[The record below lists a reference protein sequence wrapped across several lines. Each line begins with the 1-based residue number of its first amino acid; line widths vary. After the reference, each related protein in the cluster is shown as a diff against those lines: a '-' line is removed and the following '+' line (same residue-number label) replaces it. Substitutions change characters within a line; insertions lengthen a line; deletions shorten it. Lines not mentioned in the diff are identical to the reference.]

1 MEIERFSKSGL
12 VVSRKL
18 WQQLSAACEGTSRN
32 GGGRCSRR
40 RRKGE
45 TKKEERK
52 SGPEV
57 WSEETT
63 KCALFT
69 PTPSETMS
77 NLPTQKKPKQAI
89 PHSRGPATQNHQLSL
104 PYFPLHPQRQ
114 TFLSFP
120 KKPKTVKSHAHV
132 IASTKK
138 CKKTNLT
145 IPPPVPS
152 PNQTADIRY
161 SSSIA
166 FPNSGQL
173 RSARSAGPNVFRGK
187 PPKEQLGAG
196 VLPKPDLQTR
206 LQSLLLRLE
215 TFVVLALS
223 DLLQEGF

>member
-1 MEIERFSKSGL
+1 MEGAVFSK
-12 VVSRKL
+12 K
-18 WQQLSAACEGTSRN
+18 
-32 GGGRCSRR
+32 
-40 RRKGE
+40 
-45 TKKEERK
+45 TKRGDEERRTK
-52 SGPEV
+52 IGAGSLVRRNNKVRLVHPNSLGNNVQPTHPKDPEASNPPFS
-57 WSEETT
+57 WASHP
-63 KCALFT
+63 KA
-69 PTPSETMS
+69 PTFPPIFPPPS
-77 NLPTQKKPKQAI
+77 
-89 PHSRGPATQNHQLSL
+89 PATNISL
-104 PYFPLHPQRQ
+104 FPQKAKNSQESCTCDRLD
-114 TFLSFP
+114 
-120 KKPKTVKSHAHV
+120 KKMQ
-132 IASTKK
+132 
-138 CKKTNLT
+138 KTNLT
-145 IPPPVPS
+145 IPPPFPS